1 MCVCVRKCMY
11 VRAYVRVC
19 VCVRAC
25 VCVRVRVRACVR
37 ARARACVDL
46 LTFQL
51 TVVVSVKL
59 EAAVTE
65 TRVVASGLVHETAAM
80 GGGIGTHAGVGA
92 FRVGCNQQG
101 CTVGE

>member
-1 MCVCVRKCMY
+1 M
-11 VRAYVRVC
+11 
-19 VCVRAC
+19 CVRAC
-25 VCVRVRVRACVR
+25 VCVCACVRVRVRACVR
-37 ARARACVDL
+37 AQARACVDL

-80 GGGIGTHAGVGA
+80 GGGIGTHAGVDA

-101 CTVGE
+101 CTLGE

>member
-1 MCVCVRKCMY
+1 MY

-65 TRVVASGLVHETAAM
+65 TRVVARGLVHETAAM